1 MMSEEREVLEKA
13 IRVWDEKNQ
22 LLMLLEE
29 MSDLQKEVL
38 KNVNRGRENLNNII
52 ESVIDV
58 ETTLAQLKIIYNI
71 EQDVAKGFS
80 EKIHFLENILKES

>member
-1 MMSEEREVLEKA
+1 
-13 IRVWDEKNQ
+13 
-22 LLMLLEE
+22 
-29 MSDLQKEVL
+29 
-38 KNVNRGRENLNNII
+38 
-52 ESVIDV
+52 V